1 MSIRILRL
9 LAVAVFLMIVLF
21 SIIPIEASAVSTSA
35 AAAVLMDAD
44 SGRILYAHN
53 ENAQMLIASTT
64 KIMTALV
71 AIENGCLSDVI
82 TVTKEATLAE
92 GTSMY
97 LKEGEQ
103 LTLETLLYGL
113 LLSSGNDAALAV
125 AEGVSGSV
133 GEFVA
138 LMNEK
143 AAELEM
149 TGTSFANP
157 NGLDADGHYS
167 TALDMARLACAAME
181 NVTLMRIA
189 STRSVTVGGRTMN
202 NHNRLL
208 STVEGCVGLK
218 TGYTRAAGRTLVSC
232 TERNGQRLV
241 AVTLRD
247 GNDWEDHAE
256 LFSYGFSAFP
266 EMTSLSG
273 GETVVLLPVIDGAVS
288 SVAIVA
294 AEALSWPIQDGEELS
309 VKWELPK
316 VLAAPIQQNAVAGQA
331 ILLLNGTE
339 VQRTALLCGSSV
351 SAAGLEPGKT
361 QGLLNRLKRQ
371 SVY

>member
-1 MSIRILRL
+1 MPIRILRL
-9 LAVAVFLMIVLF
+9 LAVAAFLMILLF
-21 SIIPIEASAVSTSA
+21 SVIPIETCAVSTSA
-35 AAAVLMDAD
+35 TAAVLMDAD
-44 SGRILYAHN
+44 SGRVLYAHN

-71 AIENGCLSDVI
+71 AIENGHLSDVI
-82 TVTKEATLAE
+82 TVTREATLVE

-125 AEGVSGSV
+125 AEGVAGSV
-133 GEFVA
+133 DEFVA

-143 AAELEM
+143 AEELGM
-149 TGTSFANP
+149 TNSSFANP

-189 STRSVTVGGRTMN
+189 STKSVTVGGCTMN

-208 STVEGCVGLK
+208 NTVEGCIGLK

-232 TERNGQRLV
+232 AERNGQRLV
-241 AVTLRD
+241 AVTLQD
-247 GNDWEDHAE
+247 GNDWVDHAA
-256 LFSYGFSAFP
+256 LFSYGFSIFP
-266 EMTSLSG
+266 EKITVSR
-273 GETVVLLPVIDGAVS
+273 GETVMLLPVIDGAAH
-288 SVAIVA
+288 SVDIIA
-294 AEALSWPIQDGEELS
+294 ADTLSWPIQDGEELS
-309 VKWELPK
+309 IQWELPE
-316 VLAAPIQQNAVAGQA
+316 VLAAPIMKNSIVGQA
-331 ILLLNGTE
+331 VLLLNGTE
-339 VQRTALLCGSSV
+339 VKRTALLCGASV
-351 SAAGLEPGKT
+351 NTAGLELEET
-361 QGLLNRLKRQ
+361 QGLLNRLKQ
-371 SVY
+371 KIG

>member
-1 MSIRILRL
+1 MSLRRFRLPTAVVSLML
-9 LAVAVFLMIVLF
+9 LFFSAAPVSAYAVN
-21 SIIPIEASAVSTSA
+21 TSA
-35 AAAVLMDAD
+35 TAAILMDAD

-53 ENAQMLIASTT
+53 ENAKMLIASTT

-82 TVTKEATLAE
+82 TVTREATLAE

-125 AEGVSGSV
+125 AEGVAGSV
-133 GEFVA
+133 DDFVA

-143 AAELEM
+143 TAELGM
-149 TGTSFANP
+149 TNSSFANP
-157 NGLDADGHYS
+157 NGLDAEGHYS

-181 NVTLMRIA
+181 NTTLMRIA
-189 STRSVTVGGRTMN
+189 STKSVTVGGRTMN

-208 STVEGCVGLK
+208 NTIEGCIGLK

-232 TERNGQRLV
+232 AERNGQRLV
-241 AVTLRD
+241 AVTLQD
-247 GNDWEDHAE
+247 GNDWADHAE
-256 LFSYGFSAFP
+256 LFSYGFAVFP
-266 EMTSLSG
+266 EKTVVSR
-273 GETVVLLPVIDGAVS
+273 GETTVLLPVIDGTAF
-288 SVAIVA
+288 SVDVVA
-294 AEALSWPIQDGEELS
+294 ANALTWPVQEGEELT
-309 VKWELPK
+309 VQWELPE
-316 VLAAPIQQNAVAGQA
+316 VLAAPIQKNSVVGQA
-331 ILLLNGTE
+331 VLLLDGTE

-351 SAAGLEPGKT
+351 AVNGQKTEAAPCLAS
-361 QGLLNRLKRQ
+361 RLKRQ
-371 SVY
+371 IRY